1 MGDGAGAANRR
12 LAVDAELGRENSAE
26 QIGITAMEDPIGER
40 EKKRKRL
47 ER

>member
-1 MGDGAGAANRR
+1 VGDGAGAANRR
-12 LAVDAELGRENSAE
+12 FAVDAELGRENSAE

-40 EKKRKRL
+40 DKRKRL

>member
-1 MGDGAGAANRR
+1 VGDGAGAANRR

-26 QIGITAMEDPIGER
+26 QIGITAMEDPIEER
-40 EKKRKRL
+40 DKRKRL